1 MIDVLGGVRVVDTAH
16 VLIFIF
22 FSGFI
27 FMHIYLATLGHTRM
41 AHITSMFTGY
51 EEIEEEHGGG
61 K

>member
-1 MIDVLGGVRVVDTAH
+1 

-41 AHITSMFTGY
+41 AHIKSMITGY

>member
-1 MIDVLGGVRVVDTAH
+1 VVDTAH

-22 FSGFI
+22 FTGFI
-27 FMHIYLATLGHTRM
+27 FIHVYLATLGHTRM

>member
-1 MIDVLGGVRVVDTAH
+1 

-41 AHITSMFTGY
+41 AHINSMFTGY
-51 EEIEEEHGGG
+51 EEIPEGHDSGH
-61 K
+61 